1 MSYGKIW
8 CEKVR
13 LIKKRIFGK
22 GHQMTC
28 VLQPQ
33 RERGGRDKERE
44 RERERE
50 GERESKRERENERGG
65 RKKTWR
71 NVM

>member
-44 RERERE
+44 RGKRERERE
-50 GERESKRERENERGG
+50 EKARERERMKGGG
-65 RKKTWR
+65 R
-71 NVM
+71 